1 MEQDF
6 GTALPQVQGF
16 TFQEGG
22 TIPNSDKFD
31 PTNRPN
37 GRQWQA
43 MLAQIR
49 ETGDKTSETTHSGSN
64 HPCQTDDYRC
74 DQQGGVSGTDRINT
88 QVQVGG
94 VNYYTRKKYKNA
106 NESTSVTVVHIS
118 SAAYGNSL
126 VKEALAQAHD
136 YSFKT
141 NKVVVLTL
149 SGGSSSVATS
159 STSTARSRSF
169 TCRKCGKNYQA
180 PDAIELGVKLN
191 SYPPSCGKVGCS
203 IVRDW

>member
-1 MEQDF
+1 MEQTF

-16 TFQEGG
+16 VFSVGE
-22 TIPNSDKFD
+22 TIPNSNKFQ
-31 PTNRPN
+31 PKNTPN
-37 GRQWQA
+37 GKQWLA
-43 MLAQIR
+43 MLDRIR
-49 ETGDKTSETTHSGSN
+49 ESGDKTSDTTHQGKN
-64 HPCQTDDYRC
+64 HPCQTEDYRC
-74 DQQGGVSGTDRINT
+74 DHQGGVTGTTLINT

-94 VNYYTRKKYKNA
+94 TTNYKRETYKGGQ
-106 NESTSVTVVHIS
+106 ESTTVSVVHIDA
-118 SAAYGNSL
+118 AAYTNKL
-126 VKEALAQAHD
+126 VNEALAQAHD
-136 YSFKT
+136 HSFKT
-141 NKVVVLTL
+141 NKVVVLRL

-191 SYPPSCGKVGCS
+191 SYPPSCGKEGCA

>member
-1 MEQDF
+1 MEQSF
-6 GTALPQVQGF
+6 GTTLPQVQGF
-16 TFQEGG
+16 AFQEGG

-31 PTNRPN
+31 PSNRPN

-43 MLAQIR
+43 MLARIR
-49 ETGDKTSETTHSGSN
+49 ESGDKTSETTHSGSN

-74 DQQGGVSGTDRINT
+74 DHQGGVSGTDRINT

-94 VNYYTRKKYKNA
+94 VNHYTRKKYKGT

-118 SAAYGNSL
+118 SAAYANGL
-126 VKEALAQAHD
+126 VNEALAQAHD

-141 NKVVVLTL
+141 NKVVVLTS
-149 SGGSSSVATS
+149 SGGSSSV
-159 STSTARSRSF
+159 STTTTRRSRSF
-169 TCRKCGKNYQA
+169 TCGKCRKQFEA
-180 PDAIELGVKLN
+180 PDAIELGVRLG
-191 SYPPSCGKVGCS
+191 SYPPSCGKDGCS